1 MKNPVDNKFASVQED
16 YDSEKLEAV
25 IFYLRDKKTTIE
37 RELTDALDAVYKKNV
52 PAQVREYIERKN
64 APPASEAQSDL

>member
-1 MKNPVDNKFASVQED
+1 MKNPIDNKFASVQVE

-37 RELTDALDAVYKKNV
+37 RELTDALDALYKNV

-64 APPASEAQSDL
+64 APSASEAQSDL

>member
-1 MKNPVDNKFASVQED
+1 MKNPVENKFASVQVE

-37 RELTDALDAVYKKNV
+37 CELTDALDALYKKNV

-64 APPASEAQSDL
+64 APPASEAQSDW

>member
-1 MKNPVDNKFASVQED
+1 MKNPIDNKFASVQVE

-37 RELTDALDAVYKKNV
+37 RELTDALDALYKKNV
-52 PAQVREYIERKN
+52 PAQVR
-64 APPASEAQSDL
+64 